1 MRRPASRKVHAV
13 YRIII
18 HVLTFTLGLAH
29 AQGVTE
35 DTRPESTVVTC
46 AGVPGG
52 SVVLV
57 AANVR
62 GDEVRIGLT
71 GEIDAS
77 NAARLREA
85 LSELDVRQTRVS
97 IDMSA
102 LTFVDCTGLAMLR
115 TLDRS
120 RRGTGRVR
128 LEGIRHPTVRRIV
141 ELTNAME
148 QTVSR

>member
-1 MRRPASRKVHAV
+1 VRD
-13 YRIII
+13 
-18 HVLTFTLGLAH
+18 
-29 AQGVTE
+29 
-35 DTRPESTVVTC
+35 DTRHEPAVVAC

-57 AANVR
+57 VADVR
-62 GDEVRIGLT
+62 GDEVRVGLS

-77 NAARLREA
+77 NAACLRET
-85 LSELDVRQTRVS
+85 LSELGTHRTRVS

-115 TLDRS
+115 TFERS
-120 RRGTGRVR
+120 HPGTGCVR

-141 ELTNAME
+141 ELTDAME
-148 QTVSR
+148 QTVRR